1 MRSLSSYA
9 SSIASGFSPS
19 GGRGSNSS
27 ASGATDENVIT
38 IDTDSAPR
46 IMFYGEDFLC
56 EDLPV
61 GTRVIYPRRPISGLP
76 NPRAAIRY
84 ALHHP
89 EEMDPLHALLFP
101 GMKVTIAIDDISLPL
116 PPMQRPDIRETICG
130 IVLEMLADHG
140 VDDIHMIIA
149 TSLHRRMT
157 EREVRY
163 ILGDK
168 IVDAY
173 WPDRL
178 YNHDACDPEGMVT
191 LGKTAH
197 HEVVETNRRAVE
209 SDLVIY
215 VNINLV
221 PMDGGHKSVGVGLC
235 GYESLKA
242 HHTPK
247 TIAHSDSFMDPEKSH
262 LNHSVER
269 IGKVC
274 DQHMKVFHI
283 ETVLNNRMFSG
294 PMDFLMKNEDDF
306 TEADTLKFQAIKWTL
321 KRTPRALRR
330 EIFMRVPAPYELI
343 GVYAGK
349 TEPVHQK
356 TLARSYEQYSVTVDG
371 QADILIT
378 GIPYISPYNVNS
390 KSLNPLLV
398 QVMALGYFY
407 HMYRNKSLV
416 KKGGTMII
424 SHPCSDSFDPVHHPS
439 YIEFFNRIL
448 PETRDSYTLEKKYQD
463 EFAYNPTYIEM
474 YRRGN
479 AYHGAHPFYMW
490 YWGQRG
496 REQLGE
502 VIVVGSDNRTVPDLL
517 GWKRADT
524 LAEAIS
530 MARST
535 QGRSAQITMLHQPP
549 ILITDVK

>member
-1 MRSLSSYA
+1 MRQFSSD
-9 SSIASGFSPS
+9 
-19 GGRGSNSS
+19 S
-27 ASGATDENVIT
+27 ADENVIT
-38 IDTDSAPR
+38 IDSDSAPR
-46 IMFYGEDFLC
+46 ILFYGEDFLC

-61 GTRVIYPRRPISGLP
+61 GTKVIYPRRPISGLP

-89 EEMDPLHALLFP
+89 EDMEPLHALLFP
-101 GMKVTIAIDDISLPL
+101 GMKVTIAVDDISLPL
-116 PPMQRPDIRETICG
+116 PPMQKPDISETICS

-140 VDDIHMIIA
+140 VDDIHIIVA

-157 EREVRY
+157 EREIRY
-163 ILGDK
+163 MLGDK

-173 WPDRL
+173 WPDNL
-178 YNHDACDPEGMVT
+178 YNHDACDPERMVT
-191 LGKTAH
+191 IGKTRH
-197 HEVVETNRRAVE
+197 NEVVETNRRAIE

-247 TIAHSDSFMDPEKSH
+247 TIVDSQSYMDPKNSALH
-262 LNHSVER
+262 HSVNR
-269 IGKVC
+269 IGEVC
-274 DQHMKVFHI
+274 EQHMKVFHI

-294 PMDFLMKNEDDF
+294 PLDFLMKNEDEF
-306 TEADTLKFQAIKWTL
+306 TEADTLKFQAIKWSL
-321 KRTPRALRR
+321 KKTPRALRR
-330 EIFMRVPAPYELI
+330 EIFMRVPAAYELI
-343 GVYAGK
+343 AVHAGK
-349 TEPVHQK
+349 ADPVHQK
-356 TLARSYEQYSVTVDG
+356 TLAKSWEQYSIPVDG

-390 KSLNPLLV
+390 KALNPLLV
-398 QVMALGYFY
+398 QVMALGYFFN
-407 HMYRNKSLV
+407 MYRNKCPL
-416 KKGGTMII
+416 KKGGTLIFT
-424 SHPCSDSFDPVHHPS
+424 HPCTDAFDPVHHPS
-439 YIEFFNRIL
+439 YIEFFNRLL
-448 PETRDSYTLEKKYQD
+448 PESRDAYYLEKRYQD

-479 AYHGAHPFYMW
+479 AYHGAHPFYMY
-490 YWGQRG
+490 YWGQAG
-496 REQLGE
+496 REWCGE
-502 VIVVGSDNRTVPDLL
+502 VISVGADNRTVPDLF

-530 MARST
+530 MGRARH
-535 QGRSAQITMLHQPP
+535 GRSSQITMLHHPP
-549 ILITDVK
+549 ILIADVK

>member
-1 MRSLSSYA
+1 MAAARSALSFA
-9 SSIASGFSPS
+9 
-19 GGRGSNSS
+19 RS
-27 ASGATDENVIT
+27 ADENIIT

-46 IMFYGEDFLC
+46 ILFHGEDFLC

-61 GTRVIYPRRPISGLP
+61 GTRVIYPRKPIAGLP

-89 EEMDPLHALLFP
+89 ESMEPLHALLEP
-101 GMKVTIAIDDISLPL
+101 GMKVTIAVDDISLPL
-116 PPMQRPDIRETICG
+116 PPMVRPDIRETILD
-130 IVLEMLADHG
+130 IVLSLLSDHG
-140 VDDIHMIIA
+140 VDDIHIIIA
-149 TSLHRRMT
+149 TSLHRRMHDF
-157 EREVRY
+157 EVRRMV
-163 ILGDK
+163 GDK
-168 IVDAY
+168 IFDAF

-178 YNHDACDPEGMVT
+178 YNHDACDPEQLVQI
-191 LGKTAH
+191 GKTAH
-197 HEVVETNRRAVE
+197 NEVVETNRRALE

-247 TIAHSDSFMDPEKSH
+247 TIVECDSYMDPKRSALH
-262 LNHSVER
+262 RSVDR
-269 IGKVC
+269 IGRVC
-274 DQHMKVFHI
+274 EQHLKVFHI
-283 ETVLNNRMFSG
+283 ETVLNSRMFSG
-294 PMDFLMKNEDDF
+294 PLDFLMKNEDEF

-330 EIFMRVPAPYELI
+330 EVFMRTPSPYELI
-343 GVYAGK
+343 AVHAGK
-349 TEPVHQK
+349 AEEVHEK
-356 TLARSYEQYSVTVDG
+356 ILAKSYEQYSIPVEG

-390 KSLNPLLV
+390 KALNPLLV
-398 QVMALGYFY
+398 QVMALGYFF
-407 HMYRNKSLV
+407 HMYRNKPLL
-416 KKGGTMII
+416 KKGGVLICT
-424 SHPCSDSFDPVHHPS
+424 HPCHDAFDPVHHPS
-439 YIEFFNRIL
+439 YIEFFNRLL
-448 PETRDSYTLEKKYQD
+448 PETRDAYTLEKKYQE

-490 YWGQRG
+490 YWGQAG
-496 REQLGE
+496 REHCSD
-502 VIVVGSDNRTVPDLL
+502 VIVVGSENRTVPDLL

-530 MARST
+530 MGRARM
-535 QGRSAQITMLHQPP
+535 GRSAQITMLHHPP
-549 ILITDVK
+549 ILICDMK

>member
-1 MRSLSSYA
+1 MPAARSALSFA
-9 SSIASGFSPS
+9 Q
-19 GGRGSNSS
+19 S
-27 ASGATDENVIT
+27 ADENIIT

-61 GTRVIYPRRPISGLP
+61 GTRVIYPRKPIAGLP

-89 EEMDPLHALLFP
+89 ESMEPLHALLEP
-101 GMKVTIAIDDISLPL
+101 GMKVTIAVDDISLPL
-116 PPMQRPDIRETICG
+116 PPMVRPDIRETILD
-130 IVLEMLADHG
+130 IVLSMLADHG
-140 VDDIHMIIA
+140 VDDIHIIIA
-149 TSLHRRMT
+149 TSLHRRMHDH
-157 EREVRY
+157 EVRRMV
-163 ILGDK
+163 GDK
-168 IVDAY
+168 IFDAF

-178 YNHDACDPEGMVT
+178 YNHDACDPEQLVQV
-191 LGKTAH
+191 GKTAH
-197 HEVVETNRRAVE
+197 NEVVETNRRALE

-247 TIAHSDSFMDPEKSH
+247 TIVECDSYMDPKRSALH
-262 LNHSVER
+262 RSVDR
-269 IGKVC
+269 IGRVC
-274 DQHMKVFHI
+274 EQHMKVFHI
-283 ETVLNNRMFSG
+283 ETVLNSRMFSG
-294 PMDFLMKNEDDF
+294 PLDFLMKNEDEF
-306 TEADTLKFQAIKWTL
+306 TEADTLKFHALKWTL

-330 EIFMRVPAPYELI
+330 EVFMRTPSPYELI
-343 GVYAGK
+343 AVHAGK
-349 TEPVHQK
+349 AEEVHEK
-356 TLARSYEQYSVTVDG
+356 ILAKSYEQYCVPVEG

-390 KSLNPLLV
+390 KALNPLLV
-398 QVMALGYFY
+398 QVMALGYFF
-407 HMYRNKSLV
+407 HMYRNKPLL
-416 KKGGTMII
+416 KKGGVLICT
-424 SHPCSDSFDPVHHPS
+424 HPCTDAFDPVHHPS
-439 YIEFFNRIL
+439 YIEFFNRLL

-490 YWGQRG
+490 YWGQAG
-496 REQLGE
+496 REHCSD
-502 VIVVGSDNRTVPDLL
+502 VIVVGSENRTVPDLL

-530 MARST
+530 MGRAKM
-535 QGRSAQITMLHQPP
+535 GRSAQVTMMHHPP
-549 ILITDVK
+549 ILICDMK